1 MTYRFIVTGGGTSG
15 HINPAIT
22 IADSL
27 RRFYESRGDS
37 CEVIFTGRS
46 SGLEGELV
54 PKAGYELRNITA
66 RPFPMRP
73 GIKMIKAYR
82 ALREGRKQCSDII
95 DEFAP
100 DAVIGTGGYVCAPLL
115 MEAAAKKVPVVIHE
129 ANAFPGRANRM
140 LGKKADIVLTGFPD
154 LESVFPKAGK
164 VVYTGNPI
172 RSIMFG
178 NTRESARA
186 SLGIDGDTKLV
197 FVMGGSL
204 GAKTLNDFA
213 IAAASDPE
221 LKDVKFVLSAG
232 KQQGI
237 HMDGRPV
244 PDNLEVREYITN
256 PNDYLAGADVCV
268 TRAGAVTCAES
279 AAIGTCSIFV
289 PYPHAA
295 HDHQTYNARA
305 FENVEGGIVVSD
317 QEAAEGR
324 LLKELKAL
332 LGDSERRQMMSENA
346 RKLAVTDCDERITG
360 AIDGLI
366 GKK

>member
-27 RRFYESRGDS
+27 RRYYASKGDS
-37 CEVIFTGRS
+37 CEIIFTGRRQ
-46 SGLEGELV
+46 GLEGELV
-54 PKAGYELRNITA
+54 PKAGYELRNISA

-73 GIKMIKAYR
+73 GIKMIKAMK
-82 ALREGRKQCSDII
+82 ALKEGRKQCSAII

-115 MEAAAKKVPVVIHE
+115 MEASSKKVPVIIHE

-178 NTRESARA
+178 NSRESARKN
-186 SLGIDGDTKLV
+186 LGISEDQKLV
-197 FVMGGSL
+197 FIMGGSL

-213 IAAASDPE
+213 KIASSDPE
-221 LKDVKFVLSAG
+221 LSDVKFVLSAG
-232 KQQGI
+232 KQQGT
-237 HMDGRPV
+237 HFDGKDI
-244 PDNLEVREYITN
+244 PDNLDVREYISN
-256 PNDYLAGADVCV
+256 PNDYLAGADVCI

-279 AAIGTCSIFV
+279 AAIGSCSIFV

-305 FENVEGGIVVSD
+305 FENVDGGIVVSD
-317 QEAAEGR
+317 QEAAEGKLLAELKS
-324 LLKELKAL
+324 LLK
-332 LGDSERRQMMSENA
+332 DPDRRKKMSANA
-346 RKLAVTDCDERITG
+346 MKLAVTDCDERITG
-360 AIDGLI
+360 AIDELI
-366 GKK
+366 RK